1 MEANNVLRDRKDTD
15 QKIDLRVMPVI
26 RGGFGVYA
34 DAVLIVIYNQQEEA
48 EAHCLRL
55 RLQQAQDT

>member
-15 QKIDLRVMPVI
+15 QKIDLRVLPVI

-34 DAVLIVIYNQQEEA
+34 DAVLIVIYNQQGDA
-48 EAHCLRL
+48 DAHCLRL